1 MPIHKYAPGLNYIL
15 STGRCLVVSLIVLLS
30 FAPIA
35 GATIRFEDASKASG
49 IYHQYSTAAS
59 AWGDLNSDGWPDLW
73 VSNHWHQHPSI
84 YLNQQNGTFLE
95 VAAEVLVGDLRADF
109 HGAAW
114 ADFDNDGDQDL
125 FVTTGGGAGEGS
137 CPNYLFVNNNKKL
150 RDEAVHYGV
159 DYPLGRGRTPL
170 WFDADRDGKLDL
182 LVMNKPRPGGA
193 APSVLFLQTP
203 TGFVAS
209 NDKFGFK
216 SSGSRSRW
224 EKLDHLFSNAIN
236 FRWRKG
242 PGSVV
247 STDYLG
253 ILTDF
258 SGDQDL
264 DLALFVNPMRVYSVH
279 NIPFVEITND
289 IGFPYKSAMQ
299 DVAIEDF
306 DGDGQMDMFLVRSY
320 PGKMVTQPDSLSL
333 RGKLVARQDGESTAV
348 HFRSQG
354 NVTFNVYTTWVDPS
368 VEKKHIPALSV
379 GNRPQMPLDGRK
391 ITLDPL
397 DPTIQQAAEFPVDEG
412 VFIEY
417 DPVEDVWKM
426 SSSLP
431 AIYFTVTAVHP
442 IDQVNTSGFKP
453 SNGALTDAF
462 LVKGDSGYETKTS
475 WGYADRATACSS
487 VVAGD
492 FDNDMDIDLYMVCAG
507 PTQNLPNILYE
518 NNGKG
523 HFSEIVGAGGA
534 AGSEL
539 GIGNQVVC
547 ADYDRDGFLDL
558 FVTNGAGQPP
568 FSYEGPH
575 QLFRN
580 KGNSNHW
587 LEIDLQGTVSNR
599 DAIGTMILLDAG
611 GKTQIRYQVGGI
623 HSFSQNHQRI
633 HFGLGPYTKA
643 DRITIRWPSG
653 HVKKIQN
660 IAADQILKITES
672 ISTIK

>member
-1 MPIHKYAPGLNYIL
+1 M
-15 STGRCLVVSLIVLLS
+15 VSI
-30 FAPIA
+30 
-35 GATIRFEDASKASG
+35 
-49 IYHQYSTAAS
+49 TA
-59 AWGDLNSDGWPDLW
+59 
-73 VSNHWHQHPSI
+73 
-84 YLNQQNGTFLE
+84 
-95 VAAEVLVGDLRADF
+95 
-109 HGAAW
+109 
-114 ADFDNDGDQDL
+114 
-125 FVTTGGGAGEGS
+125 
-137 CPNYLFVNNNKKL
+137 
-150 RDEAVHYGV
+150 
-159 DYPLGRGRTPL
+159 LGRGRTPL

-368 VEKKHIPALSV
+368 VEKKHIPALSR
-379 GNRPQMPLDGRK
+379 G
-391 ITLDPL
+391 
-397 DPTIQQAAEFPVDEG
+397 
-412 VFIEY
+412 
-417 DPVEDVWKM
+417 
-426 SSSLP
+426 
-431 AIYFTVTAVHP
+431 
-442 IDQVNTSGFKP
+442 KP
-453 SNGALTDAF
+453 STDA
-462 LVKGDSGYETKTS
+462 S
-475 WGYADRATACSS
+475 
-487 VVAGD
+487 
-492 FDNDMDIDLYMVCAG
+492 
-507 PTQNLPNILYE
+507 
-518 NNGKG
+518 
-523 HFSEIVGAGGA
+523 
-534 AGSEL
+534 
-539 GIGNQVVC
+539 
-547 ADYDRDGFLDL
+547 
-558 FVTNGAGQPP
+558 
-568 FSYEGPH
+568 
-575 QLFRN
+575 
-580 KGNSNHW
+580 
-587 LEIDLQGTVSNR
+587 
-599 DAIGTMILLDAG
+599 
-611 GKTQIRYQVGGI
+611 
-623 HSFSQNHQRI
+623 
-633 HFGLGPYTKA
+633 
-643 DRITIRWPSG
+643 RW
-653 HVKKIQN
+653 
-660 IAADQILKITES
+660 
-672 ISTIK
+672 